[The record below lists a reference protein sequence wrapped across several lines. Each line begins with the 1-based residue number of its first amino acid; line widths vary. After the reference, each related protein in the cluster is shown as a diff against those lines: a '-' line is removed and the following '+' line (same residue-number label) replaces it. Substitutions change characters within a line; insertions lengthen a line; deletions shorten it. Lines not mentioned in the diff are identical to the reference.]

1 MSELSSDQGSTAAV
15 ESTEPMPRALTP
27 VKERDGT
34 TSITADS
41 DGAQIFSKDA
51 DLAFRLKSGTGH
63 VEYKV
68 NKFNV
73 ASASDAFG
81 RLVFN
86 ENGGADVIDL
96 DDDLAAFAVIMN
108 IVHYRFAL
116 VKKQPTMDE
125 LYRVC
130 IVVSKYECT
139 HLIQPWADRWTAI
152 LVDFTASDT
161 TTMENHKALWVAW
174 ILGCVIPFRQMSD
187 SLIVTSRVDEDGDLV
202 HIGGSKVKD
211 LTLPMNLLGMCA
223 FSLHALLNDTD
234 IKLPADGIV
243 DVRSKTVAALL
254 EAIKKPMDH
263 LTGSGHKQEGV
274 TFCKVGTEAIQCE
287 MMLLAAA
294 SRIFFPAGLY
304 PVPAVDKF
312 MHSVSYVKDAVAGIR
327 YQAWVGKAFAP
338 HKAHTG
344 CNLGLMDSLATI
356 LKEMPSPVNE
366 AHLTHLA
373 KQAELTGVD
382 NGDNLEG
389 YGSKVEPQDEANAS
403 GDVGTDDQTKGAE
416 DSDATAKASESD
428 EDAKESEKADTGVS
442 EEEV

>member
-1 MSELSSDQGSTAAV
+1 MSEISSDQGSTAVV

-27 VKERDGT
+27 VRERDET

-41 DGAQIFSKDA
+41 NGAQVFSKDA

-86 ENGGADVIDL
+86 ENGGADIIDL

-152 LVDFTASDT
+152 LVDSTASDT

-174 ILGCVIPFRQMSD
+174 VLGCVIPFRQMSD
-187 SLIVTSRVDEDGDLV
+187 SLIVTSKVDEDGDLV
-202 HIGGSKVKD
+202 HIGGFKVKE
-211 LTLPMNLLGMCA
+211 LTLPMNLL
-223 FSLHALLNDTD
+223 
-234 IKLPADGIV
+234 DGIV

-263 LTGSGHKQEGV
+263 LTGSGPKQEGV
-274 TFCKVGTEAIQCE
+274 TFCKVGTEAVQCE

-312 MHSVSYVKDAVAGIR
+312 MHSVSSIKDAVAGIR

-403 GDVGTDDQTKGAE
+403 VDVGTDDQTKGAE

-428 EDAKESEKADTGVS
+428 EDAKVSEKADTGVS